1 MPIDLGAKDSCQ
13 IGGNLAT
20 NAGGLRL
27 LKYGSLRGTVL
38 GLEAVLPSGQIID
51 CMNTMRKDNTG
62 YDLKQLF
69 IGSEGT
75 LGIIT
80 KVCIHCPPR
89 PKDTN
94 VAFFGCDTFEE
105 VIEAYKHAKE
115 LLGETLSAFEFMDKE
130 CMEAVVN
137 TFGYKY
143 PFSSTPNQSNLVTSS
158 HNSISPY
165 HFLVETIKTSDERFY
180 ECASIIN
187 CPRTVVARNE
197 SESSDIW
204 KLRENIYPALCQYK
218 NPDLFISYDVS
229 LPLKS
234 WPELVQ
240 RLYQVSQDTSVQES
254 MISVNK
260 NLGYSVPQELIKNGP
275 LDLADKFSNF
285 YCLIE
290 NSGCSELYNKEI
302 LEKFCHHLHNI
313 LKPAISNDKTMKIV
327 IAQNLGQARMLWKLR
342 ESITLSLVSDG
353 YVYKYDISLPLTDF
367 YKLIKDIR
375 AKLLPLGNKIIR
387 VVGYGHVGDGNLHL
401 NVTSKKFY
409 REVLNEIQPY
419 IYQKVTESLQH
430 ENKIKRSNC
439 SFEYNLNSTRGSIS
453 AEHGLGLVKKEFS
466 YLGKSAV
473 YWRCAQKLKNLFDP
487 IFILNP
493 YKMLNTDHY
502 NS

>member
-1 MPIDLGAKDSCQ
+1 MSQMNKILNVNPLSGVLICEAGCILKHLDDHLSQHGLIMPIDLGAKDSCQ

-115 LLGETLSAFEFMDKE
+115 LLGETLSAFEFMDK
-130 CMEAVVN
+130 
-137 TFGYKY
+137 
-143 PFSSTPNQSNLVTSS
+143 
-158 HNSISPY
+158 
-165 HFLVETIKTSDERFY
+165 
-180 ECASIIN
+180 
-187 CPRTVVARNE
+187 
-197 SESSDIW
+197 
-204 KLRENIYPALCQYK
+204 
-218 NPDLFISYDVS
+218 
-229 LPLKS
+229 
-234 WPELVQ
+234 
-240 RLYQVSQDTSVQES
+240 ES